1 MAEAATVA
9 RPYAQAAFLAACE
22 AKTLPQWSQALRLA
36 AAMSLVPQVV
46 EIVGDP
52 NIATERIVALFA
64 GLGGVEI
71 DRCWQNF
78 VNLLAENKRLE
89 LFGEIAAQYELKRA
103 QYENELDVE
112 VTSAVALDAGQ
123 QGKLEDA
130 LKRRFSRD
138 VRIHMSVDPA
148 LLGGAV
154 IRAGDLVIDGSIQGR
169 LQRLASVLDS

>member
-1 MAEAATVA
+1 MAAGIARVGADRPARQASAAPAGAMAHLQVFGVPSA
-9 RPYAQAAFLAACE
+9 GPGGRAGHPRLDGALAQ
-22 AKTLPQWSQALRLA
+22 
-36 AAMSLVPQVV
+36 
-46 EIVGDP
+46 
-52 NIATERIVALFA
+52 IAER
-64 GLGGVEI
+64 
-71 DRCWQNF
+71 
-78 VNLLAENKRLE
+78 
-89 LFGEIAAQYELKRA
+89 YELLRA
-103 QYENELDVE
+103 AYENELDVE